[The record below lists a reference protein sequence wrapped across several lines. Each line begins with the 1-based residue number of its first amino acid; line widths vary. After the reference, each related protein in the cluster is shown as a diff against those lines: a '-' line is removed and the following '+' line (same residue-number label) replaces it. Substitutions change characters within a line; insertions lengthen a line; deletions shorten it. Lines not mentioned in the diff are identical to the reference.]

1 MPLLKRSLQAA
12 LPPAGILASRQAA
25 HPALLR
31 ILSRARRQ
39 QAPLVL
45 LRIAPDPAAALGDD
59 RHRRFLE
66 ALAAEV
72 RVSDLAWWE
81 PGAVVML
88 LLECARAAREPLLR
102 LRQLALVAGA
112 RPRWGAALFPEQG
125 LTLQALLEAAQQELS

>member
-1 MPLLKRSLQAA
+1 MPLLKRSLHLAP
-12 LPPAGILASRQAA
+12 PPAGILASRLAA

-45 LRIAPDPAAALGDD
+45 LRVAPDPAASAGDD

-72 RVSDLAWWE
+72 RVSDLVWWE

-88 LLECARAAREPLLR
+88 MLESARAPHQPLAR
-102 LRQLALVAGA
+102 LRRLAQLEGA
-112 RPRWGAALFPEQG
+112 RPRWGAAQFPEQG
-125 LTLQALLEAAQQELS
+125 LTLQALLEAARPEIT